1 MQATCRRERTQCD
14 GAHATVAQWQGDRLT
29 LWSKT
34 QWVGNERDE
43 IARRFGIAPENV
55 RVINPFVGG
64 AFGSALRTW
73 PHVTLAAMAARRA
86 GVRCGWN

>member
-1 MQATCRRERTQCD
+1 MEP
-14 GAHATVAQWQGDRLT
+14 HAAVAQWQGDQLT
-29 LWSKT
+29 LRSKT

-64 AFGSALRTW
+64 VSGSALRTW
-73 PHVTLAAMAARRA
+73 PHVTLAVMAVNRLSTLTPDRRPMLTPHA
-86 GVRCGWN
+86 DG